1 VAVIIQAQMTS
12 EELRHDTRL
21 IAALLT
27 VALNSVKPRMTPQ
40 QMGKQ
45 DWQHVVSE
53 YQEILQSLESIP
65 ER

>member
-1 VAVIIQAQMTS
+1 MFLSRQ
-12 EELRHDTRL
+12 LRPALPETHPPDC
-21 IAALLT
+21 ALLT

-40 QMGKQ
+40 IRKQ

-53 YQEILQSLESIP
+53 YQEILQSLESIR

>member
-1 VAVIIQAQMTS
+1 MS
-12 EELRHDTRL
+12 DTRL

-27 VALNSVKPRMTPQ
+27 VALNSVKPRMTSH
-40 QMGKQ
+40 QMGRQ
-45 DWQHVVSE
+45 DWQHIVNE

>member
-1 VAVIIQAQMTS
+1 MS
-12 EELRHDTRL
+12 DTRL

-40 QMGKQ
+40 QMSKQ
-45 DWQHVVSE
+45 DWQHVVNE
-53 YQEILQSLESIP
+53 YQEILQFLESIP

>member
-1 VAVIIQAQMTS
+1 MS
-12 EELRHDTRL
+12 DTRL

-27 VALNSVKPRMTPQ
+27 VALNSVKPRMTSQ

-45 DWQHVVSE
+45 DWQLVVSE